1 MLSEYCN
8 ITNEY
13 DIKIGGVNKLV
24 PNSATKSKY
33 VHRYRNL
40 QLHLSLGMKLVSVHK
55 VLKIKQPDWLKN
67 YIDFN
72 IEKRNN
78 AAKNFKLM
86 NNSAFGKTM
95 ENLRIYVR
103 L

>member
-1 MLSEYCN
+1 
-8 ITNEY
+8 
-13 DIKIGGVNKLV
+13 
-24 PNSATKSKY
+24 
-33 VHRYRNL
+33 
-40 QLHLSLGMKLVSVHK
+40 MKLVSVHK

-78 AAKNFKLM
+78 AAKSFKKDFFKLM

-95 ENLRIYVR
+95 ENSRIYVR